1 MLMFTQLQRLS
12 VEADGRYAT
21 PEELGFL
28 KFYFETLPMRI
39 STYQKLQKYE
49 SQILQKIQDKLLQ
62 INPKIFFKGSV
73 NLTSKW
79 RLDTIRILRYSAMV
93 LLINDPDYLQESL
106 LSWFAT
112 ILQAFKLKDI
122 TQYTYKAM
130 FDVLEDYLTPEEKIL
145 FFPLIELNLKILCKT
160 SSL

>member
-1 MLMFTQLQRLS
+1 MFTQLYRLS
-12 VEADGRYAT
+12 IEVDGRYAT

-28 KFYFETLPMRI
+28 KFYFETLPVRI

-49 SQILQKIQDKLLQ
+49 SIIIQRIQDKLQQ
-62 INPKIFFKGSV
+62 INPKILIKGSV

-79 RLDTIRILRYSAMV
+79 RLDTIRILRYSAMT

-112 ILQAFKLKDI
+112 ILQAFKVQDI

-130 FDVLEDYLTPEEKIL
+130 FDVLEDYLTPEEKIK
-145 FFPLIELNLKILCKT
+145 FFPLIELNLKILCKK